1 MNEQLVLKEIQENRK
16 KFRVDHF
23 EYNFRRVFKKRENR
37 EVNFRSSIS
46 KNV

>member
-23 EYNFRRVFKKRENR
+23 DIILEEYLRKE
-37 EVNFRSSIS
+37 
-46 KNV
+46 